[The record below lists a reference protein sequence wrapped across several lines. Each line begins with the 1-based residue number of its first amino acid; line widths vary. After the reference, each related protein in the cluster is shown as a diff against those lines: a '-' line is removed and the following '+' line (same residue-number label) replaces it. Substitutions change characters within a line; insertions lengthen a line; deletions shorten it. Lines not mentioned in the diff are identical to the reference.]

1 MDADIASRALVD
13 AIYRDGRV
21 LLTSTTI
28 AGRFTIRMA
37 ILTYHTHIEDVDV
50 ALLVIEEC
58 VAVIRQSQNTNGV

>member
-1 MDADIASRALVD
+1 
-13 AIYRDGRV
+13 
-21 LLTSTTI
+21 
-28 AGRFTIRMA
+28 MA